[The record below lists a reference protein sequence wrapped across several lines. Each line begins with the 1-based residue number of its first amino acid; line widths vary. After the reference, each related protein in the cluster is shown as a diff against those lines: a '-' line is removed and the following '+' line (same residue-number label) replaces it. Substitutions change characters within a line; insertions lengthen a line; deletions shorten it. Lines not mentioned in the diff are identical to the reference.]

1 MEGLLKGLSPGGTQQ
16 PPDPSASERLPLL
29 LPPLPA
35 FQSPGAQG
43 PEVLW
48 RTLRGEEAES
58 GRPQA
63 PALEKP

>member
-16 PPDPSASERLPLL
+16 PPDPSASERLPL

-63 PALEKP
+63 PALEEP